1 MSDKDILYKTALE
14 NKEKV
19 NLNYLTIFAERI
31 YTKTRGIIVG
41 NEKERDA

>member
-31 YTKTRGIIVG
+31 HQNQGYHRW
-41 NEKERDA
+41 